1 MKALVSF
8 AFVGSLMCSAG
19 ATPDNIREESL
30 RLIGQDVKSGG
41 ASIPKDWRPKPLKKD
56 AFDAANTD
64 VVILPK
70 LEVTEK
76 KRTKLDAQLA
86 EIEKQQ
92 KREEEES
99 EPNLLDSILNPSFL
113 GGASAESRARGSKGL
128 VEVMDWE
135 RLLVISLHEA
145 KSPEEKA
152 RIKNDI
158 DLIKG
163 MMREMSRSRR

>member
-1 MKALVSF
+1 M
-8 AFVGSLMCSAG
+8 FVRPGWSESV
-19 ATPDNIREESL
+19 REESL

-56 AFDAANTD
+56 AFDTAD
-64 VVILPK
+64 SELVVLPK

-76 KRTKLDAQLA
+76 KRTKLDAHLD

-92 KREEEES
+92 RREEEAS
-99 EPNLLDSILNPSFL
+99 APTVLDSILNPAFL
-113 GGASAESRARGSKGL
+113 GGASARARAAGAKRR

-135 RLLVISLHEA
+135 RLLVILLHEA
-145 KSPEEKA
+145 KSPEEKT

-158 DLIKG
+158 DLLKG
-163 MMREMSRSRR
+163 MIREMSR